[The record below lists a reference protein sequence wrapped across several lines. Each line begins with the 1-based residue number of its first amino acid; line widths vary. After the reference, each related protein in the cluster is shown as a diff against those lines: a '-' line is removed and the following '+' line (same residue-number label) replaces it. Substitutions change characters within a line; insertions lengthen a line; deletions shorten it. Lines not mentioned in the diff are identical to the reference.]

1 MKRIVQK
8 FSVPF
13 EYGVYF
19 TREVFVPENKC
30 LVELISPEPEVS
42 VAPKCFWVIDQGVSE
57 AHPRLLDQIKRYS
70 DIHSAGMAKVGIP
83 MIVTG
88 GEKVKNEHEWV
99 EKILNAVDQ
108 HGIDRHS
115 YIIAIGGGAVLDM
128 AGYAASIAH
137 RGVRHIRIP
146 TTVLSQND
154 SGVGVKNSINY
165 FNKKNFVGNFAP
177 PYAVI
182 NDSSFLTTLE
192 DRDWRAGVSEA
203 IKVALIKD
211 AGFFAEI
218 EKQVEALNKREMK
231 PMEELIY
238 RCAQLHMDHISGG
251 DPFEMGSSRPL
262 DFGHWAAHKLEQLT
276 NYQLRHGEAVAV
288 GIALDVVYSKLAGML
303 TEKETTRIIQLIQ
316 RLGFNLFVPELSA
329 CLDDPEHPNS
339 ILHGLS
345 EFREHLGGKLT
356 IMLLEGIGRGVEV
369 HEMDEELIA
378 QAVNELAYNHSVETL
393 AG

>member
-1 MKRIVQK
+1 MKKIVQQ

-19 TREVFVPENKC
+19 TRGVFAPENKC
-30 LVELISPEPEVS
+30 LVDLISPESEGNT
-42 VAPKCFWVIDQGVSE
+42 APKCFWVVDQGVSD
-57 AHPRLLDQIKRYS
+57 AHPRLIDQIQKYADFHS
-70 DIHSAGMAKVGIP
+70 DRMGIVGSP

-88 GEKVKNEHEWV
+88 GEEVKNEHEWV
-99 EKILNAVDQ
+99 EKILNAVDL

-115 YIIAIGGGAVLDM
+115 YVIAVGGGAVLDM

-154 SGVGVKNSINY
+154 SGVGVKNGINY

-177 PYAVI
+177 PDAVI

-192 DRDWRAGVSEA
+192 DRDWRAGISEA

-211 AGFFAEI
+211 ANFFAEI
-218 EKQVEALNKREMK
+218 EKQAEALNKRKME

-288 GIALDVVYSKLAGML
+288 GIALDVVYSRLAGML
-303 TEKETTRIIQLIQ
+303 AEKEADRIIQLIQ
-316 RLGFNLFVPELSA
+316 NLGFNVFVPELSA
-329 CLDDPEHPNS
+329 YLDNPEHPDS
-339 ILHGLS
+339 ILHGLR

-356 IMLLEGIGRGVEV
+356 IMLLERIGKGVEV
-369 HEMDEELIA
+369 HEMDEERIA
-378 QAVNELAYNHSVETL
+378 KAVNELAYNHSVETL